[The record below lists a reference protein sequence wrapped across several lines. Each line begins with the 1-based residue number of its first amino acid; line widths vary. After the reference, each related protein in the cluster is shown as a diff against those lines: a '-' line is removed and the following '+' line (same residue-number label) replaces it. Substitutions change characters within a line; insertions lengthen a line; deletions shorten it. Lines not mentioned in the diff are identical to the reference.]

1 MDVGINLI
9 SIRNAYFKRLDYSE
23 LLNGYYMRSASFSP
37 NIVNESD
44 RRGIRNS
51 IDESQIRV
59 GCRWSRIHVAFFC
72 FSLLQYIKSNRKL
85 PAILHQVSH

>member
-59 GCRWSRIHVAFFC
+59 GRVGYTWHSFVFLYFNMS
-72 FSLLQYIKSNRKL
+72 SLIESYQLYYI
-85 PAILHQVSH
+85 SH